1 MKLFSYI
8 ALGLL
13 ATTEARKKAQ
23 GKRKRNEPKVN
34 YCHKIM
40 PDGSNKPIF
49 SDLDREECR
58 EKKRTTGSKRK
69 CTCKCLPG
77 WKKGKEQDADGNR
90 IILCTQPNLGL
101 TNKPKLV
108 QTCDTAAELA
118 DLVSETKNT
127 QNGDRR
133 CTFAQTDNILD
144 CSDTLFDT
152 KTARKVIPPATLER
166 LWMENNYIDSLEKKD
181 IRDTYQGLADLR
193 EVSFKNNF
201 IRKIEGKGV
210 FKASG
215 KLEYVDLSYN
225 QISALSEVGIFK
237 RNGNIRTLKLN
248 NNMIKSM
255 KKKLTKDLKNLEH
268 LEVQNN
274 RITRIS
280 GLILQS
286 ASNLLYADF
295 SHNKIETIS
304 SKSFANQAQ
313 LKELYLNNN
322 NIRSINRKMLLKMQK
337 LETLDLSYNK
347 IGYVDPDAG
356 VVSQQ
361 GQNKNPAFLRDA
373 FKGLVELKKLN
384 LAHNDIAEI
393 APTQFAKMR
402 NLIEVNLDYNQLT
415 EIPASA
421 FEECPELKYVFMRNN
436 MIKSLPGNLFNANP
450 ALKIAFLSHNEV
462 DAIEDSLLQ
471 NKPELK
477 RVDLGDNSFES
488 VGDIFEGS
496 QNKLEYAYL
505 YQNQVADVNEN
516 VLDAAPALRS
526 IDVGDNQLEDHKLGF
541 IPKAID
547 GATDGNLGRINLQ
560 GNNLQN
566 AQLNKVFEAASFN
579 KLKDLIAKAKEDY
592 AASVAAQ
599 NTL

>member
-1 MKLFSYI
+1 MKLFSWI
-8 ALGLL
+8 ALGLM
-13 ATTEARKKAQ
+13 ATTEAKRKAT

-40 PDGSNKPIF
+40 PDGTNKSIF
-49 SDLDREECR
+49 SDLDKEECK

-77 WKKGKEQDADGNR
+77 WKKGKETDADGNR
-90 IILCTQPNLGL
+90 ITLCNQPNMILER
-101 TNKPKLV
+101 KPKYV
-108 QTCDTAAELA
+108 QVVDTNAELA
-118 DLVSETKNT
+118 EKTAETKT
-127 QNGDRR
+127 TPNGERK
-133 CTFAQTDNILD
+133 CTFARNDAILD
-144 CSDTLFDT
+144 CSNTIFDT
-152 KTARKVIPPATLER
+152 KTIRKIIPPSTLTK
-166 LWMENNYIDSLEKKD
+166 LWMENNHVDSLEKKD
-181 IRDTYQGLADLR
+181 VRDIYQGLAELR

-201 IRKIEGKGV
+201 IRKVEGKGV

-215 KLEYVDLSYN
+215 KLEYVDLSFN

-255 KKKLTKDLKNLEH
+255 KKKLTKDLKNLKH

-322 NIRSINRKMLLKMQK
+322 QIKSINRKMLLKMQK
-337 LETLDLSYNK
+337 LEVLDLSYNK
-347 IGYVDPDAG
+347 IGYVDPNS
-356 VVSQQ
+356 VSAQ

-384 LAHNDIAEI
+384 LAKNDIAEI
-393 APTQFAKMR
+393 AGSQFSKMR
-402 NLIEVNLDYNQLT
+402 NLVEINLDENKLT
-415 EIPASA
+415 EIPATA
-421 FEECPELKYVFMRNN
+421 FEECPELKYVFIRKN

-471 NKPELK
+471 NKSELK
-477 RVDLGDNSFES
+477 RVDLGDNEFES

-505 YQNQVADVNEN
+505 YNNQVADVNDN

-526 IDVGDNQLEDHKLGF
+526 IDVADNQLQDHKLGF

-547 GATDGNLGRINLQ
+547 GATDGNLGKINLS

-566 AQLNKVFEAASFN
+566 AQLNKVFEAANFN

-592 AASVAAQ
+592 AAAQAAAS

>member
-1 MKLFSYI
+1 MKLFSWI
-8 ALGLL
+8 ALGLM
-13 ATTEARKKAQ
+13 ASTEAKRKAT

-40 PDGSNKPIF
+40 PSGENKSIF
-49 SDLDREECR
+49 SDLDREECK
-58 EKKRTTGSKRK
+58 EKKRRTGSKRK

-77 WKKGKEQDADGNR
+77 WKKGKSLDVDGNKV
-90 IILCTQPNLGL
+90 ILCTVPNMIIER
-101 TNKPKLV
+101 KPKLV
-108 QTCDTAAELA
+108 QIVDTAAELA
-118 DLVSETKNT
+118 DKTAETKT
-127 QNGDRR
+127 TPTDERR
-133 CTFAQTDNILD
+133 CTFAKDDVILD
-144 CSDTLFDT
+144 CSNTLYDT
-152 KTARKVIPPATLER
+152 KTARKIIPPATLTK
-166 LWMENNYIDSLEKKD
+166 LWMENNHIDSLEKKD
-181 IRDTYQGLADLR
+181 IRDTYQGLADLK

-201 IRKIEGKGV
+201 IRKVEGKGV

-215 KLEYVDLSYN
+215 KLEYVDLSFN

-248 NNMIKSM
+248 NNMIKAM

-286 ASNLLYADF
+286 AASLLYADF
-295 SHNKIETIS
+295 SYNKIETIS
-304 SKSFANQAQ
+304 SKSFMNQAQ

-322 NIRSINRKMLLKMQK
+322 NIKSINRKMLQKMQK
-337 LETLDLSYNK
+337 LEVLDLSYNR

-356 VVSQQ
+356 LVKAQ
-361 GQNKNPAFLRDA
+361 GQNKNPAFLHDA

-384 LAHNDIAEI
+384 LGHNQIAEI
-393 APTQFAKMR
+393 AGSQFAKMK
-402 NLIEVNLDYNQLT
+402 NLIEINLDYNLLT
-415 EIPASA
+415 DIPSTA
-421 FEECPELKYVFMRNN
+421 FDECPELKYVFIRNN
-436 MIKSLPGNLFNANP
+436 EIKSLPGNLFNQNP

-462 DAIEDSLLQ
+462 DQIEDSLLQ
-471 NKPELK
+471 DKPELK
-477 RVDLGDNSFES
+477 RVDLGDNGFDN

-496 QNKLEYAYL
+496 QDKLEYAYL

-516 VLDAAPALRS
+516 VLDAAPHLRA

-547 GATDGNLGRINLQ
+547 GATEGNLGKINLQ

-592 AASVAAQ
+592 AAAQAAS